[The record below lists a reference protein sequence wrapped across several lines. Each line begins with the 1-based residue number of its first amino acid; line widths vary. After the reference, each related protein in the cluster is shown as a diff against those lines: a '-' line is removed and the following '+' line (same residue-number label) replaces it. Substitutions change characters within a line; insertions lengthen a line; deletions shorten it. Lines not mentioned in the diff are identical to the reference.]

1 MSQRLYEGSTRFT
14 TQEPGRT
21 TRHSFSFGSHYDP
34 ANLGFGPM
42 VCHNDD
48 LLDPGAGYPDHPHS
62 DLEIVTW
69 VLSGALVHTDGD
81 GRRLVLGP
89 GRAQVLSAGS
99 GVRHSEVADAASGP
113 TRFVQV
119 WVHPDEPGGVPAYA
133 EDGADV
139 RAGGGLVDVAGG
151 AGLRLGRRGAR
162 LQVAEVGAGER
173 LVLPD
178 APLLHVFSATGAVDL
193 EGHDEPLALGAGDA
207 VRLRGAGQAAVVARE
222 AGELLVWSF
231 GE

>member
-1 MSQRLYEGSTRFT
+1 
-14 TQEPGRT
+14 
-21 TRHSFSFGSHYDP
+21 
-34 ANLGFGPM
+34 M

-48 LLDPGAGYPDHPHS
+48 LLDPGAGYPDHPHR

-81 GRRLVLGP
+81 GRHHVLEP

-99 GVRHSEVADAASGP
+99 GVRHSEIADAASGP

-133 EDGADV
+133 ASGTGDLRGA
-139 RAGGGLVDVAGG
+139 GLVEVAGG
-151 AGLRLGRRGAR
+151 SGLPLGRRGAS
-162 LQVAEVGAGER
+162 LSVADVAAGEE

-178 APLLHVFSATGAVDL
+178 APLLHVFSATGSFEV
-193 EGHDEPLALGAGDA
+193 EGEGPLRLHVGDA
-207 VRLRGAGQAAVVARE
+207 VRLTDSGRARVRGREPGQ
-222 AGELLVWSF
+222 LLVWSF
-231 GE
+231 EV